1 MKVEKRIKLYTDE
14 EMDFAR
20 KQDEAFSNG
29 FYEQKKYL
37 MRIHP
42 LRGLFLEVT
51 SRCNA
56 HCEHCGSSCGDFIP
70 KDEIEGAQIK
80 NVLREIYD
88 KNYNTSRIMLHV
100 TGGEP
105 LLRKDLFDIM
115 KYAKALGF
123 HWGITSNGML
133 IDEEMVRKMADAQIT
148 SVSISIDGPK
158 EIHESFR
165 QVPGSW
171 EKILHGIKLMQQIPS
186 LQNLQVTT
194 CVNKKN
200 IDYLDDVYKTLREL
214 GVTHWRIM
222 EVDPIGRAKDNHDI
236 LLDPD
241 QYVKM
246 FNYIAKMQRE
256 NPDMNI
262 VYGCGHFLG
271 MDIEPVVRERPFNCY
286 TGVCIGCILSNGDI
300 YVCPDVERR
309 PEFIQGNIRKDSF
322 TEVWENK
329 FKPFRTMNRTIN
341 DKCKKCKDWKL
352 CMGDAFHTWD
362 FDLNK
367 PRFCHLEDIQ
377 RYQKIA
383 KEENKKAAKTAKPK
397 TTKAKATKAK
407 TTKKKK

>member
-1 MKVEKRIKLYTDE
+1 MKVEKKIRLYNDE

-20 KQDEAFSNG
+20 NEDKDFANG
-29 FYEQKKYL
+29 FYEDKKYY
-37 MRIHP
+37 MRVHP

-70 KDEIEGAQIK
+70 KDEIEGEEIK
-80 NVLREIYD
+80 KVLKEIYD
-88 KNYNTSRIMLHV
+88 KNYNTSKIMLHV

-105 LLRKDLFDIM
+105 LLRKDLFDLM
-115 KYAKALGF
+115 KYAKYLGF

-133 IDEEMVRKMADAQIT
+133 IDEEMVKKMADAQIT

-158 EIHESFR
+158 KIHESFR

-171 EKILHGIKLMQQIPS
+171 EKILHGIKLMQKIPS

-200 IDYLDDVYKTLREL
+200 IDYLDEIYKTLREL
-214 GVTHWRIM
+214 GVKNWRIM
-222 EVDPIGRAKDNHDI
+222 EVDPIGRAKDNKEI
-236 LLDPD
+236 LLSPTE
-241 QYVKM
+241 YVRM

-256 NPDMNI
+256 NPDMDI
-262 VYGCGHFLG
+262 VYGCAHFLG
-271 MDIEPVVRERPFNCY
+271 MDIEPIVRQRPFNCY

-300 YVCPDVERR
+300 FVCPDVERR

-322 TEVWENK
+322 TEVWETK
-329 FKPFRTMNRTIN
+329 YKPFRTMNRTIN

-367 PRFCHLEDIQ
+367 PRFCHLENIQ
-377 RYQKIA
+377 RYQKTSN
-383 KEENKKAAKTAKPK
+383 KEVKPKKETK
-397 TTKAKATKAK
+397 TTKSAKAK
-407 TTKKKK
+407 TTKKKTK